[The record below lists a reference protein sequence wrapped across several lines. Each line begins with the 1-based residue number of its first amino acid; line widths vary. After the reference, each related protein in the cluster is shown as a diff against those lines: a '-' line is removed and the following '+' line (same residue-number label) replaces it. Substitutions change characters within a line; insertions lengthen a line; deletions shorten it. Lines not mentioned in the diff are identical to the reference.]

1 MRDSVNRYLLA
12 TVLMLT
18 LGVQQTPAAAIDL
31 SQVRCEDPEIVE
43 IIEKQIKNATVEG
56 GGRLSS
62 YVTVEKLTKSTTH
75 HASRNKLICNIYVTV
90 RGTGGT
96 ANVRG
101 RYTFQQ
107 FAGGKL
113 TAEWTLSY

>member
-1 MRDSVNRYLLA
+1 VNKFALAALL
-12 TVLMLT
+12 
-18 LGVQQTPAAAIDL
+18 LGVSVQHTLAAGIDL
-31 SQVRCEDPEIVE
+31 SQVRCEDPEVAA

-62 YVTVEKLTKSTTH
+62 YVTIQKLTKSTTH
-75 HASRNKLICNIYVTV
+75 QATRNKLICNIFVTV
-90 RGTGGT
+90 SSSGGT

-101 RYTFQQ
+101 KYTFQQ

-113 TAEWTLSY
+113 TAEWSLSY